1 VQQPVRTLCEKI
13 MSLVRFSYSKNPHV
27 DEPELVTLLDDANR
41 LLGELNAFSQL
52 VPYVDFFIKMHIT
65 KEATTSS
72 RIEGTR
78 INMEEGIPYQTMM
91 ASILHKYVTVRL
103 VEKQS

>member
-1 VQQPVRTLCEKI
+1 MKISDYISGKYEQQYEYKSFLPERI
-13 MSLVRFSYSKNPHV
+13 NHAWHV
-27 DEPELVTLLDDANR
+27 DDSRLVTLLDEANR

-52 VPYVDFFIKMHIT
+52 VPDVDFLIKMHIT

-78 INMEEGIPYQTMM
+78 TNMEEALG
-91 ASILHKYVTVRL
+91 
-103 VEKQS
+103 